1 MSEKVLEKGEK
12 TMATIAK
19 PTNKAFIVDPEKTD
33 VFLKQKNSSA
43 KKTLERFYAHQ
54 PAKDTTTPYKGKR
67 V

>member
-1 MSEKVLEKGEK
+1 
-12 TMATIAK
+12 MATIAK
-19 PTNKAFIVDPEKTD
+19 PTNKAFVVDPEKTD
-33 VFLKQKNSSA
+33 VFLTQKNSSA